1 MNLFSKKQLPSTLSW
16 LVLAALV
23 SVSSTAYAASNLV
36 INQTDNPDPVP
47 AGGNV
52 TYTVGVANSGTTAA
66 TGVTLSDTL
75 PSGSTFVSA
84 TAPSGGSC
92 SQAGGV
98 VSCNLPDVPTGGSTV
113 NTTIVVTLPTSGAY
127 TNNASVSSPDN
138 SPNTVDA
145 QPQNTTAVA
154 AADLQM
160 NITSPTAGANV
171 VAGQTYNYVT
181 SITNNGPDQVESGGQ
196 IKVSFDVPTGA
207 SITGFSGSGWSCSPS
222 SGYPL
227 SSGTITCA
235 HAGPLASGATSSN
248 LTFTAAANATGSI
261 GAAFS
266 ASATKTNG
274 DAMPD
279 ANLGNNTASVS
290 VNATPGSDVSITG
303 SSSPNPVAQGSNVT
317 YTLHPR
323 FNGGIQP
330 GSTGSNTITV
340 TSTLGSG
347 LTYVPAS
354 ASGTGWSCSASGQTI
369 TCTRP
374 GPYTGGNYTNMPA
387 ITLQA
392 TANTTGTLNND
403 VSITIPETDPNTVN
417 NNTTIGVNSS
427 NDADLRIIKS
437 ASLNP
442 VVVGQAFNYT
452 INVRNL
458 GLLAVGAGQTI
469 TVTDN
474 IPAGTTVT
482 ALPSGSG
489 WTCTGTGAG
498 PVTVTCTRS
507 GPLNRNT
514 DAPNITIPAQIT
526 TAGATSNTASVALT
540 GTGPV
545 DNNSGNNTSTVNGTA
560 TASGNEAD
568 LSLTKTASGD
578 VDAGQ
583 PLTYTLTVK
592 NAGPGASTNVTLSDS
607 LNSLINNGGLQSIT
621 ASQGT
626 CTPAAPANGTSQNVS
641 CNLGTIN
648 SGGSATVSITVLPNI
663 AVTGPRTNTASV
675 TSPDIGDPDRT
686 NNTASA
692 TSQVT
697 AVADITVAKSA
708 TPSPVHAGA
717 PLTYVATITNNG
729 PSSAQA
735 VTMTDTLPTNASFI
749 DVQNVSNGGTC
760 GTQPNP
766 GDTGG
771 QLVCNW
777 STAVASGSQRTVTY
791 RVRPL
796 TSAVGSNVDNSVAVT
811 TSTKESDTTNN
822 SATTS
827 TPVDPVQLDVLI
839 NKSVSNPSVPL
850 GGTTT
855 YTVTVTNNGPS
866 EATGVVMTD
875 SYPDPAANYPITPP
889 AHQTTA
895 AFSYQGGLSVNH
907 GGTCTEPSVGATTG
921 ELTCTFPTLD
931 QGETATITYDM
942 KAESITQAGSL
953 SGQMTNFASVKPN
966 ETETIPVNNNY
977 ASQTTSTYR
986 SSSNADLAI
995 TKTLTTPSNGTLIPG
1010 NDAVYDISVVN
1021 NGPDTS
1027 QSAQAIDVLPTGLT
1041 FVSAPGCAFDS
1052 GTNTVSC
1059 DLGTMNN
1066 GDTKSFTV
1074 TTKVNQPYDGVNP
1087 LVNEA
1092 EADAPGDPDTTNNKS
1107 SVSSKVFGFE
1117 PIPTL
1122 SEWALALLAMMIG
1135 VIAVGAYQRRN
1146 R

>member
-1 MNLFSKKQLPSTLSW
+1 MKRLARNNVTRNILSW
-16 LVLAALV
+16 LAFTAMV
-23 SVSSTAYAASNLV
+23 SVTSTAYAASNLV
-36 INQTDNPDPVP
+36 INQTDNPDPVS

-52 TYTVGVANSGTTAA
+52 TYTLSVANSGTTPA

-75 PSGSTFVSA
+75 PAGSTFVSA

-92 SQAGGV
+92 TQSGGV
-98 VSCNLPDVPTGGSTV
+98 VSCTLPNVPTGGAPV

-127 TNNASVSSPDN
+127 TNNASVTSADN
-138 SPNTVDA
+138 TPSTVDA

-160 NITSPTAGANV
+160 NITAPAAGATV
-171 VAGQTYNYVT
+171 VAGATYQYIT
-181 SITNNGPDQVESGGQ
+181 SITNNGPDAVESGGQ

-207 SITGFSGSGWSCSPS
+207 SITGITGSGWSCNPS

-235 HAGPLASGATSSN
+235 AAALASGATSSN

-261 GAAFS
+261 GAAFA
-266 ASATKTNG
+266 ASATKSDGNP
-274 DAMPD
+274 MPD
-279 ANLGNNTASVS
+279 ANLGNNTANIS
-290 VNATPGSDVSITG
+290 VNATAGSDVSITG
-303 SSSPNPVAQGSNVT
+303 GSSPNPVAQGSNVT
-317 YTLHPR
+317 YTLVPR

-330 GSTGSNTITV
+330 GSTAPNTITV
-340 TSTLGSG
+340 TSTLGTG

-354 ASGTGWSCSASGQTI
+354 ASGTGWTCSDSGQII

-403 VSITIPETDPNTVN
+403 VGITIPETDPNTAN

-427 NDADLRIIKS
+427 NDADLQITKS

-458 GLLAVGAGQTI
+458 GLLAVGAGQAI

-482 ALPSGSG
+482 APPSGTG
-489 WTCTGTGAG
+489 WSCTGTGAG

-514 DAPNITIPAQIT
+514 NAPNITIPAQIT
-526 TAGATSNTASVALT
+526 TAGATSNTASVGLT
-540 GTGPV
+540 GAGPV
-545 DNNSGNNTSTVNGTA
+545 DNNTANNTSTVNGTA

-583 PLTYTLTVK
+583 PLTYILTVN
-592 NAGPGASTNVTLSDS
+592 NAGPGASTNVTLTDN
-607 LNSLINNGGLQSIT
+607 LTSLINSGGLQSIT
-621 ASQGT
+621 PSQGS

-648 SGGSATVSITVLPNI
+648 SSGNATVLITVLPNI
-663 AVTGPRTNTASV
+663 AVSGSRTNAASV
-675 TSPDIGDPDRT
+675 TSPDVGDPDRT

-708 TPSPVHAGA
+708 TPNPVNAGA

-760 GTQPNP
+760 GTQPAA
-766 GDTGG
+766 GATGG

-777 STAVASGSQRTVTY
+777 STDVTSGGQRTVTY

-796 TSAVGSNVDNSVAVT
+796 TSAVGSNVNNSVVVA

-822 SATTS
+822 TASTS

-839 NKSVSNPSVPL
+839 NKTVSNPSVPL

-875 SYPDPAANYPITPP
+875 NYPNPAGNYPITPP
-889 AHQTTA
+889 ATQTTA
-895 AFSYQGGLSVNH
+895 AFSYQGGLSVDH
-907 GGTCTEPSVGATTG
+907 GGTCTEPAVGATTG

-931 QGETATITYDM
+931 KGKTATITYNM

-977 ASQTTSTYR
+977 ASQTTSTFR
-986 SSSNADLAI
+986 SSSNADLAV

-1010 NDAVYDISVVN
+1010 KDAVYDITVVN

-1027 QSAQAIDVLPTGLT
+1027 QSAQVIDALPKGLT
-1041 FVSAPGCAFDS
+1041 FVSAPGCVFNN
-1052 GTNTVSC
+1052 GTVSC

-1074 TTKVNQPYDGVNP
+1074 TTTVNQPYDGVNP

-1092 EADAPGDPDTTNNKS
+1092 VVDAPGDPNTTNNKS
-1107 SVSSKVFGFE
+1107 SVSSQIFGLAS
-1117 PIPTL
+1117 IPTL
-1122 SEWALALLAMMIG
+1122 SDWALVLLATLIG
-1135 VIAVGAYQRRN
+1135 LVAIGSYQRRT